1 LSTNQS
7 NLQSQ
12 LSLAKAAESSA
23 NRELRES
30 NDELLREKALWAR
43 DSADLERE
51 RRDRIRLEG
60 EIHALQAERTRL
72 LRDSEDLDRER
83 RTRSNLERE
92 LEETREEVRKERKDG
107 REREE
112 ELRREVMRIGR
123 EERERAE
130 ELEREQEGRKREK
143 TENESLKVGT
153 LPCIRPSVR
162 CRALTLCPPP
172 SPPAQAQISELNT
185 STISQSTQ
193 LAALQ
198 NQYAALTHELASS
211 HTSYSSLSSTT
222 ALQLEETKKDLAE
235 AQQKV
240 REAETERRKL
250 HNIIQELKGNIRVF
264 CRVRPAGAS
273 TYISSGEN
281 DTQAQISYSK
291 GDQGQQMITVHQS
304 SQSALGENRD
314 QAIPFSFDKVFEP
327 QATQLE
333 VFEEIEGL
341 TQSVLD
347 GYNCCIF
354 AYGQV
359 RRLLPRFP
367 TRRAVSSDR
376 LLASQTGAGKSHT
389 MEGGLVSSCH
399 VLLVFLQCGTC

>member
-1 LSTNQS
+1 MHS
-7 NLQSQ
+7 
-12 LSLAKAAESSA
+12 SLCPVPGA
-23 NRELRES
+23 
-30 NDELLREKALWAR
+30 DAL
-43 DSADLERE
+43 
-51 RRDRIRLEG
+51 
-60 EIHALQAERTRL
+60 
-72 LRDSEDLDRER
+72 
-83 RTRSNLERE
+83 
-92 LEETREEVRKERKDG
+92 
-107 REREE
+107 
-112 ELRREVMRIGR
+112 
-123 EERERAE
+123 
-130 ELEREQEGRKREK
+130 
-143 TENESLKVGT
+143 
-153 LPCIRPSVR
+153 
-162 CRALTLCPPP
+162 PPP

-273 TYISSGEN
+273 TYISFATLASVTDVRVNTSLLRVSGEN

-399 VLLVFLQCGTC
+399 VLLVFLHCGTC